1 MLRRG
6 RAVTVSTS
14 PTWRRTV
21 AIITRHKQYGWNVKL
36 MGLPHVWFGER
47 AAALRW
53 IGSVDA
59 QRYICGL
66 RLERLCQVKS

>member
-1 MLRRG
+1 
-6 RAVTVSTS
+6 
-14 PTWRRTV
+14 V

-36 MGLPHVWFGER
+36 TGLPHVWFGER

-59 QRYICGL
+59 QRYICDACPL
-66 RLERLCQVKS
+66 RA